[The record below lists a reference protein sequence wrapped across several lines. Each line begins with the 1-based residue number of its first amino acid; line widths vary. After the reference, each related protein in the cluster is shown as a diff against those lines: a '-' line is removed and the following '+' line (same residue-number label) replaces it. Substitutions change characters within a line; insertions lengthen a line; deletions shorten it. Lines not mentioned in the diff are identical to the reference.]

1 MAMKD
6 NSVLTV
12 QEVARILRCTE
23 RTVRQNISDGYL
35 RGYRSGKKV
44 LIQKQD
50 LREYIGCRAVR

>member
-12 QEVARILRCTE
+12 QEVARILRRTE
-23 RTVRQNISDGYL
+23 RTVRRNISDGYL